1 MPFCLGKMVRSDRLE
16 CGRKLGIKEKSRLQP
31 SAWWKE
37 RSVWIG
43 KGVPDNPQKAGSA
56 ARVLAAG
63 KPKQAGLFAEKEE
76 WSAVHSDVG

>member
-1 MPFCLGKMVRSDRLE
+1 MVRSDRLE
-16 CGRKLGIKEKSRLQP
+16 CGRKLGIKEKTQLQP

-37 RSVWIG
+37 RSVQIG
-43 KGVPDNPQKAGSA
+43 KAVPDYPQKAGSA